1 MRRDPITSHTDVS
14 IVSVTTNM
22 APEAKEHDYSDDEI
36 EQIFG
41 MGGAE
46 SKAALKEIRETMR
59 ENPLLVAALVFAVGI
74 LVGASISRGHKRS

>member
-1 MRRDPITSHTDVS
+1 M
-14 IVSVTTNM
+14 SVTVDM
-22 APEAKEHDYSDDEI
+22 AREAKERDYSDDEI

-46 SKAALKEIRETMR
+46 TKVALKEIRETVR
-59 ENPLLVAALVFAVGI
+59 ENPLLVAALVFALGI